1 VKRAITGME
10 RTMQVIFLL
19 VSTELLEGDLTL
31 LEGI

>member
-1 VKRAITGME
+1 ME